1 MLLNVVYKNHTI
13 KRMYVCMVHIYI
25 YRNINIFDT
34 FSLLFFFYFSF
45 VRSSGGMYDLVKK
58 KKKKIA
64 EGDPKVLKAKK
75 VHGRGNLVP
84 KVQNKEEKH

>member
-1 MLLNVVYKNHTI
+1 
-13 KRMYVCMVHIYI
+13 
-25 YRNINIFDT
+25 
-34 FSLLFFFYFSF
+34 
-45 VRSSGGMYDLVKK
+45 MYDLI